1 MHRIVSG
8 AIALALVVPAFAAA
22 TTTSAT
28 ADPSAGLDDDGAHV
42 WRAASAKGPR
52 LVRPAKIGKAKVGMT
67 VEEAMATGQFKQD
80 VPNPPC
86 DPIELQPTK
95 RYKTQYVVSVADD
108 RIVEMNA
115 TGDDMATPTGTR
127 IYSTYRRIERDYG
140 AALSKPRE
148 VGYGQWGVYLHR
160 GKKGPNRKWLG
171 FLFGES
177 YVEDGELGNNDI
189 VTLLGVTK
197 GKRPPLI
204 LDGC

>member
-1 MHRIVSG
+1 
-8 AIALALVVPAFAAA
+8 
-22 TTTSAT
+22 
-28 ADPSAGLDDDGAHV
+28 
-42 WRAASAKGPR
+42 
-52 LVRPAKIGKAKVGMT
+52 
-67 VEEAMATGQFKQD
+67 MATGEFKQD

-86 DPIELQPTK
+86 DPIKLQPTK
-95 RYKTQYVVSVADD
+95 SYRTQYVVSVADD

-160 GKKGPNRKWLG
+160 GKKGPNRRWIG
-171 FLFGES
+171 FLFGEAL
-177 YVEDGELGNNDI
+177 VEDGALGRNDI
-189 VTLLGVTK
+189 MTLMGVTK
-197 GKRPPLI
+197 GKRPPLM